1 MGAVNSLLSNAKG
14 GNDDMGEMMNYI
26 FSNMANTEVSLKK
39 INKILQN
46 QSKLNYDVMM
56 FSVAITAYAVTA
68 ERARRRQEKEIKRL
82 SKEIEELKHSEGE

>member
-1 MGAVNSLLSNAKG
+1 
-14 GNDDMGEMMNYI
+14 MGEMMNYI